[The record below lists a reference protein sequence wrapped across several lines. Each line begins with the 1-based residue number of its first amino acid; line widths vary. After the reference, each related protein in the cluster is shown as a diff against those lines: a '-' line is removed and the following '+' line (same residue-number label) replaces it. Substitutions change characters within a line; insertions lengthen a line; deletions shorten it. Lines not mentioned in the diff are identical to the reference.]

1 MRMIPL
7 HLKLQGLWVGA
18 ALGELYAKGLL
29 SEEPPTNEPAL
40 TVQVALPQTYRLC
53 LLAARW
59 LKQPGDI
66 NLDLNSKH
74 WQDSLLNVLPL
85 TFLYPA
91 GSQELKRVLMTQPP
105 MTSEVHPQT
114 ASSLITII
122 QTLEWLQR
130 VENPQHLLPYL
141 LQSRELKETLLAEQL
156 RVVQEQLGDRRGLT
170 PLLQSGEALTP
181 WTPEQAIA
189 HILYLLLSTP
199 HDFELT
205 VQRSAFALAHQPDL
219 NILLAALSGFCNG
232 FADLPLAWRWRLK
245 TVRWSVAMS
254 LDAGLCTLGNL
265 CAAQW
270 SGCYA
275 PKPDP
280 AWATAISPPGQLR
293 PR

>member
-1 MRMIPL
+1 MIPL

-29 SEEPPTNEPAL
+29 NEEPAVGEPTL

-59 LKQPGDI
+59 LKQPGEI
-66 NLDLNSKH
+66 SLDLNRPR
-74 WQDSLLNVLPL
+74 WQESLLNVLPL

-91 GSQELKRVLMTQPP
+91 GSQELRRVLMTQPP
-105 MTSEVHPQT
+105 MASEGHPQT
-114 ASSLITII
+114 TSSLIAII

-130 VENPQHLLPYL
+130 VENPQHLLPHL
-141 LQSRELKETLLAEQL
+141 LQTYELKETLLAEQL
-156 RVVQEQLGDRRGLT
+156 GGVNTQLGDRRGIT
-170 PLLQSGEALTP
+170 PLTQSGEALTQ

-205 VQRSAFALAHQPDL
+205 VQRSAFALGHQPDL
-219 NILLAALSGFCNG
+219 NILLAALSGFHNG
-232 FADLPLAWRWRLK
+232 FVDLPLAWRWRLK

-254 LDAGLCTLGNL
+254 LEAGLCTLGNL

-270 SGCYA
+270 SGCHT
-275 PKPDP
+275 PKPDQVWS
-280 AWATAISPPGQLR
+280 AAISPPGQLR